1 MYCSFYIILSGQTS
15 VYIDTLKSDNE
26 NVANAPAVMD
36 IADDINVETS
46 NDMDDVISEG
56 KKKKELDRSKYGKFI
71 IHFGITFWN
80 LL

>member
-36 IADDINVETS
+36 IVDDINVETS

-71 IHFGITFWN
+71 IHFGITIWS